1 MLLAASGGALE
12 YSMLETL
19 IELQRLKRLDRTGW
33 VLRGFPNATES
44 VAAHSFGVS
53 VTAMLLADTLLAQ
66 GVAIDV
72 EKVLRIA
79 LLHDWAEAR
88 VGDMPRTATM
98 YFGSEARKQA
108 ETSAFHDITEPINRS
123 GDARYT
129 SLYHEY
135 EKRNT
140 LEARLVKAADVID
153 LLVQALALERAGGRG
168 LDEFWEVAENPQL
181 QLEGP
186 AKQMVDDLLQ
196 SLLEARAEILSPRS
210 PVAC

>member
-1 MLLAASGGALE
+1 MLLAERLSVR
-12 YSMLETL
+12 MLETL

-44 VAAHSFGVS
+44 VAAHSFGVG
-53 VTAMLLADTLLAQ
+53 VAAMLMADALLAQ

-88 VGDMPRTATM
+88 VGDMPRTATL
-98 YFGSEARKQA
+98 YFGSESRKQA
-108 ETSAFHDITEPINRS
+108 ETSAFHDLAEPISRK
-123 GDARYT
+123 DARYT
-129 SLYHEY
+129 ALYHEY
-135 EKRNT
+135 EERNT

-196 SLLEARAEILSPRS
+196 SLLKARAEVLSPRS
-210 PVAC
+210 PVAF